1 MDLFPPLAADPVI
14 IIQNPFQEAPAAI
27 SHVVGHGDSRHV
39 RIPGSEGGGD
49 GTPPGPAPSKMKHL
63 PLAIAAVVCALTF
76 IPQRPAVTGPVADAL
91 RSASSS
97 DRARVASVYRALADV
112 TGRDAGQQI
121 TSLAVWRSIHA
132 SSLRLAAGGTSL
144 VGKHPGLDVAV
155 DKVLRDAIGSAEK
168 IDNEAMSGELV
179 EKLVAGCK
187 EVVRQSE

>member
-1 MDLFPPLAADPVI
+1 MGLFTPIHSVPGFEGKAFAALP
-14 IIQNPFQEAPAAI
+14 
-27 SHVVGHGDSRHV
+27 HVCGHGDSRHV
-39 RIPGSEGGGD
+39 YILGGED
-49 GTPPGPAPSKMKHL
+49 GGHGIAPGPAPSQMKHL
-63 PLAIAAVVCALTF
+63 PLAIAVFVCALTF

-121 TSLAVWRSIHA
+121 SSLAAWRSIHA

-144 VGKHPGLDVAV
+144 VGKYPGLDVAV
-155 DKVLRDAIGSAEK
+155 DKVLRDALGAAEK